1 MELREKNIIDK
12 KFTDDVDLVFVNGD
26 AMVELMPKMVFKK
39 GCGKKLVLGPYRLAQ
54 TLGEKAME
62 SVYHQKGMCA
72 TGVETRSTI
81 GSMLQF
87 AVSPRGSHHLS
98 GLPTAEW
105 VNVPALGLHVTGH
118 KEAGDIRSY
127 HPEGKAKLVQYYEN
141 LFFMSDSLGI
151 CKFNFGH
158 LGYFHDKPE
167 HLEYMYDMVLQGIY
181 YASGI
186 KYSKEEL
193 FAIFEKSN
201 QIERATI
208 TMRGIRRKDDQP
220 NHKCLTQS
228 CPGDHPVGPVPL
240 PPIDSKKYNK
250 ILDAYYKVRGW
261 DKKTGIPKQDHLKK
275 LGLGDV
281 AKKLKKAVA

>member
-1 MELREKNIIDK
+1 
-12 KFTDDVDLVFVNGD
+12 
-26 AMVELMPKMVFKK
+26 MP
-39 GCGKKLVLGPYRLAQ
+39 A
-54 TLGEKAME
+54 
-62 SVYHQKGMCA
+62 
-72 TGVETRSTI
+72 I
-81 GSMLQF
+81 GI
-87 AVSPRGSHHLS
+87 
-98 GLPTAEW
+98 
-105 VNVPALGLHVTGH
+105 HVTGY

-141 LFFMSDSLGI
+141 LFFLSDSLGL

-167 HLEYMYDMVLQGIY
+167 HLEYMYDMILKGIY

-186 KYSKEEL
+186 EYTKEEL

-208 TMRGIRRKDDQP
+208 AMRGIRREDDQP
-220 NHKCLTQS
+220 SHKCLAES

-240 PPIDSKKYNK
+240 PPIDSKKYNM

-261 DKKTGIPKQDHLKK
+261 EKETGIPKQEHLRK
-275 LGLGDV
+275 LGLGYV
-281 AKKLKKAVA
+281 ADKMKQAIA

>member
-1 MELREKNIIDK
+1 
-12 KFTDDVDLVFVNGD
+12 
-26 AMVELMPKMVFKK
+26 
-39 GCGKKLVLGPYRLAQ
+39 
-54 TLGEKAME
+54 
-62 SVYHQKGMCA
+62 MCA

-87 AVSPRGSHHLS
+87 AVSPRGSHHLN

-105 VNVPALGLHVTGH
+105 VNIPAMGEHVTGH

-127 HPEGKAKLVQYYEN
+127 HPKGKAKLVQYYEN
-141 LFFMSDSLGI
+141 LFFMSDSLGV

-167 HLEYMYDMVLQGIY
+167 NLEYMYDMVLKGIY

-186 KYSKEEL
+186 KYTKEEL
-193 FAIFEKSN
+193 FTIFEKSN

-208 TMRGIRRKDDQP
+208 AMRGIRRKDDQP
-220 NHKCLTQS
+220 NHKCLTES

-240 PPIDSKKYNK
+240 PPIDSEKYNK
-250 ILDAYYKVRGW
+250 ILDAYYQVRGW
-261 DKKTGIPKQDHLKK
+261 EKKTGIPKDKHLKK
-275 LGLGDV
+275 LGLEYV
-281 AKKLKKAVA
+281 AEKMKKAMA